1 MTCGIYFIQ
10 SPSGKMYVGSS
21 ENIEQRLKL
30 HFSLLRCGRHASTR
44 LTRAWEKYAG
54 TGFTSGTLEEC
65 ESAVLEAR
73 EEHWIKLLKPN
84 YNRRMEVTSNAGL
97 RMTAEE
103 REQLS
108 RSMKAASAP
117 GTEHH
122 RHLTE
127 QNARNWADPESKAR
141 RVEALRAAWTPE
153 KRAEQSERQ
162 KGIDNGEAARV
173 ARWSKP
179 GASERA
185 SAAMKASWASR
196 KKVTLEV
203 IQELC
208 DERGLELVSFDG
220 QRVTVRCPKH
230 DHTASPDKRKFVYAG
245 QGCRFCGF
253 ERSSEKQKRRSD
265 GP

>member
-1 MTCGIYFIQ
+1 M
-10 SPSGKMYVGSS
+10 PSGVYVIRNGVTGKMYVGSAVD
-21 ENIEQRLKL
+21 IARRLAR
-30 HFSLLRCGRHASTR
+30 HRYRLRTGQHPSRHLSAS
-44 LTRAWEKYAG
+44 WKKYG
-54 TGFTSGTLEEC
+54 EDVFEFVTLEVC
-65 ESAVLEAR
+65 DVS
-73 EEHWIKLLKPN
+73 KLL
-84 YNRRMEVTSNAGL
+84 
-97 RMTAEE
+97 E
-103 REQLS
+103 REQYWIDELKPEYNKRLKAEGNHGMSLDAEWCQEISRRTKEWAVSDEGRKVLS
-108 RSMKAASAP
+108 ANSRR
-117 GTEHH
+117 G
-122 RHLTE
+122 
-127 QNARNWADPESKAR
+127 WADPTKRDARIKALKD
-141 RVEALRAAWTPE
+141 VWTPE